1 MIHADSLSGLVGPKD
16 KDISYEQVIDHY
28 GLDLELQKLN
38 RAQYNQDKSEIAASV
53 LCNRSPMFKVRHEP
67 LPLSAKTGIILKC
80 LYLGKSAKSE
90 AEERNLQVEQVNNV
104 IYEFREIM
112 KASKRARKRVNMK
125 RNRLTKAH
133 LNALMLF
140 ANEHMEKGFTLME
153 AQSHLETKFA
163 ELQHIS
169 LSTLS
174 LCLRKKLK
182 FSYKKLGVSNPVK
195 ITVDHRC
202 KLTLCWKILI
212 GFLERDFLLIFVDE
226 FLVNRNTMNSYGW
239 AKQGMPGRL
248 VIKPW
253 DFRMSFIVAHS
264 YEDVE
269 GIMGTK
275 TTFNQEKYL
284 KFIKQLVV
292 RTKSKYKID
301 SDRIVIVADNCKFHR
316 TQKVED
322 YFKDQKLKWLFI
334 PAYSPEINP
343 CEKLINFI
351 KSFVKKQVST
361 QRYGTNE
368 YMI

>member
-1 MIHADSLSGLVGPKD
+1 
-16 KDISYEQVIDHY
+16 
-28 GLDLELQKLN
+28 
-38 RAQYNQDKSEIAASV
+38 
-53 LCNRSPMFKVRHEP
+53 MFKVRHEP

-133 LNALMLF
+133 LDALMLF

-174 LCLRKKLK
+174 QCLRKKLK

-202 KLTLCWKILI
+202 KLTLC
-212 GFLERDFLLIFVDE
+212 
-226 FLVNRNTMNSYGW
+226 
-239 AKQGMPGRL
+239 
-248 VIKPW
+248 
-253 DFRMSFIVAHS
+253 
-264 YEDVE
+264 
-269 GIMGTK
+269 
-275 TTFNQEKYL
+275 
-284 KFIKQLVV
+284 
-292 RTKSKYKID
+292 
-301 SDRIVIVADNCKFHR
+301 
-316 TQKVED
+316 
-322 YFKDQKLKWLFI
+322 
-334 PAYSPEINP
+334 
-343 CEKLINFI
+343 
-351 KSFVKKQVST
+351 
-361 QRYGTNE
+361 
-368 YMI
+368 